1 VLAPCL
7 VGVIRHL
14 FDVVHHAV
22 QVPLRIALA
31 LIPIAVER
39 LAPRADTHITLGIV
53 GKVLWPEQLERSTDS
68 ITHLVVKRVGL
79 GLMFS
84 SFGESFITLA
94 QSPTKWLAFV
104 NKKLYRN
111 DFAMAKN
118 QPTLNPL
125 LFYNLSTTCQEIDCP
140 SGHLG

>member
-1 VLAPCL
+1 
-7 VGVIRHL
+7 
-14 FDVVHHAV
+14 VHHAV

-104 NKKLYRN
+104 MQY
-111 DFAMAKN
+111 FA
-118 QPTLNPL
+118 TG
-125 LFYNLSTTCQEIDCP
+125 NLSISPALGLTKNFIETTLP
-140 SGHLG
+140 WPKTNPH